1 MKDRSTPSRSQLW
14 QQADRESAILKMPL
28 GINRLSDV
36 RDDRETAARRL
47 VLTKPVIIYA
57 ATGNGGWEAAR

>member
-1 MKDRSTPSRSQLW
+1 
-14 QQADRESAILKMPL
+14 MPL